1 MKVIPINTVKITDL
15 TKDPLMTGGGKAEAQ
30 FIIGPDVAK
39 QVAFGITRFGP
50 GGRTK
55 LHTHTSEQVLY
66 AIEGTGIF
74 ATETEEIIVTPGT
87 SVYFGV
93 EEKHWHGATKDSSF
107 AHLTI
112 TPPHKTNY

>member
-1 MKVIPINTVKITDL
+1 VKIVKEGATPITDL
-15 TKDPLMTGGGKAEAQ
+15 THDPLMTGGEVKAQ
-30 FIIGPDVAK
+30 FILGPDTAK

-55 LHTHTSEQVLY
+55 LHTHTSEQILY
-66 AIEGTGIF
+66 AIEGRGIF
-74 ATETEEIIVTPGT
+74 ATEKEEIVVTPGT
-87 SVYFGV
+87 TVYFAEG
-93 EEKHWHGATKDSSF
+93 EKHWHGATNDSSF

>member
-1 MKVIPINTVKITDL
+1 MKVIPIDTVKTTDL
-15 TKDPLMTGGGKAEAQ
+15 TKDPLMTDGEVTAN

-55 LHTHTSEQVLY
+55 LHTHTSEQILY
-66 AIEGTGIF
+66 AIEGKGIF
-74 ATETEEIIVTPGT
+74 ATETEEIVVTPGT

-93 EEKHWHGATKDSSF
+93 EEKHWHGATKNSSF